1 MEFSTALDH
10 IAYGLIVTTMWNLVI
25 HRPLMVPDPHRES
38 GPRGEVTHPSRS
50 FGRLGRI
57 DLRDSRVPIILLG
70 HLEAPP
76 LQLMAAR
83 PTIEG
88 LLGRG
93 SARSGRSGG
102 RGQGA
107 ADLPPPAIHHRSE
120 ERRVGTEGG

>member
-25 HRPLMVPDPHRES
+25 HRPLMGPDPHRES

-83 PTIEG
+83 PTIDG
-88 LLGRG
+88 LLGPV
-93 SARSGRSGG
+93 SSRSGRDRKSGAH
-102 RGQGA
+102 GA
-107 ADLPPPAIHHRSE
+107 TR
-120 ERRVGTEGG
+120 